1 MRDTAVPQELK
12 RYKKQDYRKQG
23 GRVEVNAEAGRKS
36 KEQGAEYRKQIGRV
50 ECIQEAER

>member
-36 KEQGAEYRKQIGRV
+36 KEQGGKVKSREQSTGSK
-50 ECIQEAER
+50 